1 MRLFA
6 AFCLVLSACPSG
18 PTLGG
23 DASLDGSLDVS
34 HAEGFSVVTW
44 NIQEYPRTFLSQA
57 LVREIIQ
64 RRAWD
69 VIAIQEISDVT
80 AFEQLVATLPEYEG
94 VISQEPAVLRNAILY
109 RPARVSLEN
118 VGPIFADDRYA
129 FPRNPLR
136 ADVTFRGAL
145 GGDDYRCRLV
155 VLHLKAS
162 SSEEDRLRRLDAMTK
177 LHAWAVESAELGEE
191 HIIFAGDF
199 NDSVTDVA
207 GENVYGAFLGDEY
220 QVLSSSL
227 AATSFVPLRPLIDHI
242 IVTDDVASDFQT
254 SAVVIN
260 GQDEVINY
268 DRNVSDHLPVEA
280 HFTRR

>member
-6 AFCLVLSACPSG
+6 AFCLVLTACPSS

-23 DASLDGSLDVS
+23 DASVDGQR
-34 HAEGFSVVTW
+34 AEGFSVVTW
-44 NIQEYPRTFLSQA
+44 NIREYPRTFLSQA

-64 RRAWD
+64 RRTWD
-69 VIAIQEISDVT
+69 LIAIQEISDVS

-109 RPARVSLEN
+109 RRARVSLEN
-118 VGPIFADDRYA
+118 VGPIFPDDRYA

-136 ADVTFRGAL
+136 ADVTFRSALAGA
-145 GGDDYRCRLV
+145 DYQCRIV

-162 SSEEDRLRRLDAMTK
+162 QSEEDRLRRLDAMTK
-177 LHAWAVESAELGEE
+177 LHAWAVESAED

-199 NDSVTDVA
+199 NDSVTDVPS
-207 GENVYGAFLGDEY
+207 ENVYGAFLGDEY
-220 QVLSSSL
+220 QVLSSAL
-227 AATSFVPLRPLIDHI
+227 ATTSFVPVRPLIDHI
-242 IVTDDVASDFQT
+242 IVTDDVATEFQT
-254 SAVVIN
+254 TTVVIN
-260 GQDEVINY
+260 GEDEVIDY

-280 HFTRR
+280 HFAWP